1 MFYSSGQGV
10 LPYGGGAM
18 GCRNMAVER
27 RDTRM
32 LQSEDEIFLTPVKLL
47 QLSLDGNDHR
57 GLIPWGPWRSV
68 SQLLSSCTAMRTSGK
83 VLYRAFEGVLESFGL
98 KL

>member
-1 MFYSSGQGV
+1 
-10 LPYGGGAM
+10 M

-57 GLIPWGPWRSV
+57 GLIP
-68 SQLLSSCTAMRTSGK
+68 
-83 VLYRAFEGVLESFGL
+83 
-98 KL
+98 